1 MKQGETAKANV
12 TMRKAL
18 NLDPTYENERLALSE
33 YPDNDDVFRGY
44 AATFLKAKARAD
56 EKSLQMS
63 GAGIA
68 YFHAGD
74 AKRARKALNRSL
86 RLDGKNLGAL
96 LYLGVMDL
104 NGGNKNF
111 ARKRLERA
119 LRTVGGQHNITKLYL
134 ARAEMA
140 LRQTKRANQRLTSLL
155 EEDSS
160 LVPARYSLGVSYVR
174 TGQKDLGVEQLR
186 EVLRADPNFQPAKK
200 VLFDLKE

>member
-1 MKQGETAKANV
+1 M
-12 TMRKAL
+12 L
-18 NLDPTYENERLALSE
+18 
-33 YPDNDDVFRGY
+33 RGY
-44 AATFLKAKARAD
+44 AATFLQAKAKPD

-74 AKRARKALNRSL
+74 VKRARKALNRSL

-96 LYLGVMDL
+96 LYLGAMDL

-119 LRTVGGQHNITKLYL
+119 LRTLGGQHKITKLYL

-140 LRQTKRANQRLTSLL
+140 LRQTKSANQRLTSLL

-160 LVPARYSLGVSYVR
+160 LLPARYSLGVSYTS

-186 EVLRADPNFQPAKK
+186 EVLRADPSFQPAKK